1 MGKLENKVA
10 IITGAGSGLGRAGAL
25 LYARE
30 GAKLI
35 LCEINPTRL
44 DETLELFKA
53 EGLEAVGM
61 VGDVRNVADAKAAVD
76 KAMELYGK
84 LDILVNCA
92 GIGDSFSPVGEIT
105 DEEWDL
111 VLGINL
117 TGTKNF
123 SREAIRVMQ
132 PQKSGVIINFSSLCG
147 QTGGRQGCAYV
158 ASKWAII
165 GLTKNTAAMYSLD
178 GIRCN
183 AICPGGVPTN
193 FMKDPDGNKI
203 LKNKPYMRKA
213 LSGGMVESNARINF
227 EGRLGV
233 PVPDEIATIMLFLA
247 SDDAKLV
254 NGHALTADG
263 GWGAY

>member
-10 IITGAGSGLGRAGAL
+10 LITGAGSGLGRAGAL

-30 GAKLI
+30 GAKLV
-35 LCEINPTRL
+35 LYEVNPDRL
-44 DETLELFKA
+44 NETLELFNA
-53 EGLEAVGM
+53 EGIEAVGI
-61 VGDVRNVADAKAAVD
+61 VGDVRNAEDVKAAVD
-76 KAMELYGK
+76 KTVELYGK
-84 LDILVNCA
+84 LDVLVNCA
-92 GIGDSFSPVGEIT
+92 GVGDSFSPVGEVT

-123 SREAIRVMQ
+123 SREAIRVML
-132 PQKSGVIINFSSLCG
+132 PKKSGIIINFSSLCG

-193 FMKDPDGNKI
+193 FMKHPDGNKI
-203 LKNKPYMRKA
+203 TKNKLYMRKA
-213 LSGGMVESNARINF
+213 LSGGMVESNARINV
-227 EGRLGV
+227 EGRLGA

-247 SDDAKLV
+247 SDDSSLI
-254 NGHALTADG
+254 NGTALTADG